1 MRNGETPQSYLARYW
16 DLYNEIE
23 EGNEQVVVS
32 TFRLGLP
39 QESKLKESLTIRLA
53 ENMH

>member
-32 TFRLGLP
+32 TFRLGLL
-39 QESKLKESLTIRLA
+39 QESKLKESLTIRPA